1 MCIGKKLQKKAEAL
15 FDSFNSNK
23 IEIDSFE
30 ISLINL
36 SNEFVQKGFWD
47 KKLVE
52 DEFIPCLKEQFIDYK
67 KGNQN
72 LLSNTNEGSLIH
84 NFKCKLVS

>member
-30 ISLINL
+30 IRLINL
-36 SNEFVQKGFWD
+36 SNEFVQNRFWN
-47 KKLVE
+47 KKLVNA
-52 DEFIPCLKEQFIDYK
+52 EFIP
-67 KGNQN
+67 
-72 LLSNTNEGSLIH
+72 
-84 NFKCKLVS
+84 